1 MKEETK
7 IKLKKFLTYLSIFL
21 AVLWVAILTYGL
33 LVEKEVNNKMAILS
47 GEKVSVDITKPMDEI
62 IVKEEQKKEEFEQG
76 IQGLISQQSSTKPLE
91 GDGGNL
97 KEHDL
102 SQNVTI
108 SKLNQNIGEDKTSNR
123 IEQSI
128 PTAVNDEAAAKKLEE
143 AASLKQNNSNDE
155 AVVKVAILI
164 SNLGGNQSILD
175 SALNLPADFTM
186 GFSSFGGANKQ
197 VFEKVIKSGKDVLLY
212 LPFQPKDY
220 PISAPGPYAILEEH
234 GQGNIETL
242 SDLLALYP
250 GIKGGYGNSREF
262 FTSKQEKITPI
273 IEYLQKQNLNLIIS
287 RPIDS
292 ADDFLSKYDNV
303 ILCDQIID
311 ELSTASG
318 IKTSLANLVSI
329 AKKRGYAVGYAN
341 TYPITLKVLSEWINE
356 LPAQKVKIVPLSL
369 IKK

>member
-33 LVEKEVNNKMAILS
+33 LVEKEVNNKMAIVS

-76 IQGLISQQSSTKPLE
+76 IQGLISPQSSVTSLKE
-91 GDGGNL
+91 GAQNL
-97 KEHDL
+97 KGNDL
-102 SQNVTI
+102 NKNVTI
-108 SKLNQNIGEDKTSNR
+108 SKLNQNIGEDKTSNTM
-123 IEQSI
+123 EQS
-128 PTAVNDEAAAKKLEE
+128 TNDEAAAKKLEE
-143 AASLKQNNSNDE
+143 EASLKQNTTNDE

-175 SALNLPADFTM
+175 AALNLPADFTM

-242 SDLLALYP
+242 AELLAVYP

-273 IEYLQKQNLNLIIS
+273 IEYLQQQNLNLIIS